1 MILAAGLGTRLRPLT
16 DRLPKPLLP
25 IAGRPIIEYSLAW
38 IAAAGIKQVMINL
51 HHLGDLIRRTVGDG
65 SRFGL
70 EVSYSDEPVILGTGG
85 GLKQVE
91 RFFGSDPVLVLNA
104 DVLTAVD
111 PGAVIRAHLATRPLA
126 TLVVRRDPEVA
137 AYGALGIDSD
147 GRIRR
152 FLGRGPQTSAPLDD
166 VMFTGIHVLDPRI
179 FAELPPAGTF
189 SPITDA
195 YIAIV
200 ERGDP
205 LMAYLTDAP
214 WIDIGTPD
222 RYRQA
227 EQWVSAGVIPKPT
240 NQPLR

>member
-25 IAGRPIIEYSLAW
+25 LAGRPMIEYTLGW
-38 IAAAGIKQVMINL
+38 IASAGIRQVMINL
-51 HHLGDLIRRTVGDG
+51 HHKGALIREALGHGD
-65 SRFGL
+65 RLGL
-70 EVSYSDEPVILGTGG
+70 TISYSEEPVILGTGG
-85 GLKQVE
+85 GLKQAE
-91 RFFGSDPVLVLNA
+91 SFFADGPFLVVNA
-104 DVLTAVD
+104 DVLTTLD
-111 PGAVIRAHLATRPLA
+111 PGALIRAHLASRSAA
-126 TLVVRRDPEVA
+126 TLAVRRDPQVA
-137 AYGALGIDSD
+137 AYGALGLDRT

-152 FLGRGPQTSAPLDD
+152 FLGRGDGSTASLED

-179 FAELPPAGTF
+179 LGDLPPAGTF

-195 YIAIV
+195 YIAMV

-205 LMAYLTDAP
+205 LMGYLTDAP

-227 EQWVSAGVIPKPT
+227 EQWVADGLIPTPST
-240 NQPLR
+240 QPSR